1 MEVNNMFEVF
11 LFNVTI
17 GGLVLSIG
25 GLGVLELIEKFKMKY
40 KIVKRE
46 GISSNNGKE
55 NNKGNNKENSN
66 IKKNIKEK
74 RYHQIKIA
82 RNNGIIDIRMT
93 KSENG
98 VA

>member
-1 MEVNNMFEVF
+1 MFEVF

-46 GISSNNGKE
+46 DMYLNNGKE
-55 NNKGNNKENSN
+55 NNKGSNKENSN
-66 IKKNIKEK
+66 IKEK
-74 RYHQIKIA
+74 RYNQIKIA

>member
-1 MEVNNMFEVF
+1 MFEVF

-46 GISSNNGKE
+46 DMYLNNGKE
-55 NNKGNNKENSN
+55 NNKGNNKENS
-66 IKKNIKEK
+66 NIKEK

>member
-1 MEVNNMFEVF
+1 MFEVF

-46 GISSNNGKE
+46 DISSNNGKE

-74 RYHQIKIA
+74 RYNQIKIA

-93 KSENG
+93 ESENG
-98 VA
+98 VALYYCI

>member
-1 MEVNNMFEVF
+1 MFEVF

-66 IKKNIKEK
+66 IKEK

>member
-1 MEVNNMFEVF
+1 
-11 LFNVTI
+11 
-17 GGLVLSIG
+17 
-25 GLGVLELIEKFKMKY
+25 MKY

-46 GISSNNGKE
+46 DMYLNNGKE

-74 RYHQIKIA
+74 RYNQIKIA

-93 KSENG
+93 KTEK
-98 VA
+98 VIA

>member
-1 MEVNNMFEVF
+1 MFEVF

-46 GISSNNGKE
+46 DMYLNNGKE
-55 NNKGNNKENSN
+55 NNKGSNKENSN

-74 RYHQIKIA
+74 RY
-82 RNNGIIDIRMT
+82 N
-93 KSENG
+93 
-98 VA
+98 

>member
-1 MEVNNMFEVF
+1 MFEVF

-46 GISSNNGKE
+46 DMYLNNGKE

-66 IKKNIKEK
+66 IKEK
-74 RYHQIKIA
+74 RYNQIKIA

>member
-1 MEVNNMFEVF
+1 MFEVF

-17 GGLVLSIG
+17 GGFVLSIG
-25 GLGVLELIEKFKMKY
+25 GLGVLELIEKFKLKY

-46 GISSNNGKE
+46 DVYLNNGKE
-55 NNKGNNKENSN
+55 NNKGNNKENIN

-74 RYHQIKIA
+74 RYNQIKIA